1 MIIKKI
7 SFFAASI
14 ISLLIIQFLFL
25 NNSNSQENNSKRYS
39 EDSGILSIMYHRF
52 NENKYPSTN
61 IKMDIFDQQMKS
73 IKELGYE
80 FYDPKLFISQFGEP
94 KKNKLREVI
103 GNGRIVL
110 FGLPGAFTSTCS
122 KLHLPGFVANADK
135 IKAKGIENIF
145 CLSVNDPY
153 VMNGWGEI
161 NNTGDKI
168 KMLSDPYLLFTKAIG
183 AEVDRNAKGMGIRSN
198 RYLMVIENFT
208 IVNIHV
214 EKETKE
220 CGLTSAE
227 NLLNNLI

>member
-1 MIIKKI
+1 MKLKIKDQI
-7 SFFAASI
+7 P
-14 ISLLIIQFLFL
+14 
-25 NNSNSQENNSKRYS
+25 
-39 EDSGILSIMYHRF
+39 D
-52 NENKYPSTN
+52 T
-61 IKMDIFDQQMKS
+61 DIFQLVD
-73 IKELGYE
+73 
-80 FYDPKLFISQFGEP
+80 GEP
-94 KKNKLREVI
+94 QKSKLREII
-103 GNGRIVL
+103 GDGKNIL

-122 KLHLPGFVANADK
+122 KLHLPGFVTNADK

-168 KMLSDPYLLFTKAIG
+168 KMLSDPYLLFTKTIG

-208 IVNIHV
+208 VVNIHV

-227 NLLNNLI
+227 NLLNHLL

>member
-1 MIIKKI
+1 MKLKIKDQI
-7 SFFAASI
+7 P
-14 ISLLIIQFLFL
+14 
-25 NNSNSQENNSKRYS
+25 
-39 EDSGILSIMYHRF
+39 D
-52 NENKYPSTN
+52 T
-61 IKMDIFDQQMKS
+61 DIFQLVD
-73 IKELGYE
+73 
-80 FYDPKLFISQFGEP
+80 GEP
-94 KKNKLREVI
+94 QKSKLREII
-103 GNGRIVL
+103 GDGKNVL

-122 KLHLPGFVANADK
+122 KLHLPGFVANAVK

-161 NNTGDKI
+161 NNIGNSI
-168 KMLSDPYLLFTKAIG
+168 KMLSDPYLLFTKEIG

-208 IVNIHV
+208 VINIHV

-227 NLLNNLI
+227 NLLNDLI

>member
-1 MIIKKI
+1 MKLKIK
-7 SFFAASI
+7 
-14 ISLLIIQFLFL
+14 
-25 NNSNSQENNSKRYS
+25 
-39 EDSGILSIMYHRF
+39 
-52 NENKYPSTN
+52 
-61 IKMDIFDQQMKS
+61 DQLPDTEVFQ
-73 IKELGYE
+73 LV
-80 FYDPKLFISQFGEP
+80 DGEP
-94 KKNKLREVI
+94 QKNKLREII
-103 GNGRIVL
+103 GNGKIIL

-135 IKAKGIENIF
+135 IKAKGIEQIF

-161 NNTGDKI
+161 NNTTGKI

-183 AEVDRNAKGMGIRSN
+183 AEVDRKAKGMGIRSN
-198 RYLMVIENFT
+198 RYLIVIENFT
-208 IVNIHV
+208 VVNIHE

>member
-1 MIIKKI
+1 MKIKIKDQLPDTEI
-7 SFFAASI
+7 FQ
-14 ISLLIIQFLFL
+14 LI
-25 NNSNSQENNSKRYS
+25 
-39 EDSGILSIMYHRF
+39 D
-52 NENKYPSTN
+52 
-61 IKMDIFDQQMKS
+61 
-73 IKELGYE
+73 
-80 FYDPKLFISQFGEP
+80 GEP
-94 KKNKLREVI
+94 QKSNLREII
-103 GNGRIVL
+103 GNGKIVL

-161 NNTGDKI
+161 NSVGDKI

-198 RYLMVIENFT
+198 RYAMIIENL
-208 IVNIHV
+208 IVLDIQV

-220 CGLTSAE
+220 CSLTSAE
-227 NLLNNLI
+227 SLLENQISKL